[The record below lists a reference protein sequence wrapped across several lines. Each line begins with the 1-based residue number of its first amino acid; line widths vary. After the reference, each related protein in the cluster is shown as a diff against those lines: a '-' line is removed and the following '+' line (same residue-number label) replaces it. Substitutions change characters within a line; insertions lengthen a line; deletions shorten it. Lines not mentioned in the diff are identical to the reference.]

1 MLDDVNIADK
11 VFSSKTSLKV
21 TWSCLVIYFRSKARY
36 FRQKA
41 CKIYYCFTYSNIK
54 LFYSLFHK
62 TVTIYRLQII

>member
-21 TWSCLVIYFRSKARY
+21 TWSCLVIYFRLKTRY

-41 CKIYYCFTYSNIK
+41 CKIVL
-54 LFYSLFHK
+54 LFY
-62 TVTIYRLQII
+62 LQ